1 MDLTWTLKDMRGE
14 FRSQPSGAESN
25 SAVALL
31 GSILIK
37 FKRFTQSTRWSGRAR
52 SAIRPKLLATQGR
65 TIKPK
70 IAMQNANK
78 CSRHSVDRCVHPPS
92 GLCVHE
98 ATIRSLIISRI
109 IRRGFAQPAD

>member
-1 MDLTWTLKDMRGE
+1 MDLTWTLKEMRGE

-31 GSILIK
+31 GSILK
-37 FKRFTQSTRWSGRAR
+37 AFKRFTQSTRWSGRAR

-70 IAMQNANK
+70 VSMQNEK
-78 CSRHSVDRCVHPPS
+78 ICSRNY
-92 GLCVHE
+92 G
-98 ATIRSLIISRI
+98 T
-109 IRRGFAQPAD
+109 